1 MHDGCYCESSTSRR
15 SGRGLIA
22 VSGRSDS
29 FLESALIAALRQGSG
44 GYDGALR
51 VLAGLM
57 LMSTVI
63 PAVLRKT
70 P

>member
-1 MHDGCYCESSTSRR
+1 MLTAWSVAGVLGPT
-15 SGRGLIA
+15 
-22 VSGRSDS
+22 
-29 FLESALIAALRQGSG
+29 LIAALRQSSG

-57 LMSTVI
+57 LISTVI
-63 PAVLRKT
+63 PAILRKT